1 MAVAR
6 TGKEVVLFMLAR
18 RRNLYMFSLDSV
30 LSYEFLHHCP
40 GRSCLMLDLADV
52 VGRDSCSQ
60 IIFSLSFSFMYL
72 KQEASNS
79 DLIEIQ
85 DFKLET
91 VNRWHRGAIS
101 LRIPFYGKNGHF

>member
-40 GRSCLMLDLADV
+40 GRSLMLHLAD

-60 IIFSLSFSFMYL
+60 IIS
-72 KQEASNS
+72 
-79 DLIEIQ
+79 
-85 DFKLET
+85 
-91 VNRWHRGAIS
+91 
-101 LRIPFYGKNGHF
+101 PCHFLLCI